1 MPNIPLTF
9 DEVTTQ
15 WLSEV
20 LGANIANF
28 ESEKIGEGVGLML
41 SLIHI

>member
-9 DEVTTQ
+9 DEVSRQ

-20 LGANIANF
+20 LDAEVQDF
-28 ESEKIGEGVGLML
+28 KSEKIGEGVGLM
-41 SLIHI
+41 